1 MKIIKFDDPAV
12 FSQLEDQAI
21 DGVLNYSDFPPEE
34 YKYFSRLAKLG
45 YMNRHKGWSAELC
58 QAKQS
63 ELLDTYS
70 EEKAKA
76 NEHYALCRQLDDS
89 RIQAEQ
95 YVTAM
100 YKAKTKDQI
109 LENALKAIEL
119 LKREPGLKQRINKK
133 MKKMEERT
141 I

>member
-1 MKIIKFDDPAV
+1 MKKIIKFSDPDV
-12 FSQLEDQAI
+12 FAQLEDQAI
-21 DGVLNYSDFPPEE
+21 DGVLDYSDFPPEE

-76 NEHYALCRQLDDS
+76 KEHYALCRRLDDN
-89 RIQAEQ
+89 RIQSEK

-100 YKAKTKDQI
+100 YKAKTKGEAF
-109 LENALKAIEL
+109 ENALKAIEL
-119 LKREPGLKQRINKK
+119 LIQEPGLVQRINKK
-133 MKKMEERT
+133 MEENQYD
-141 I
+141 